1 MFIPLI
7 AIAWMYVVLM
17 MSLAEGMSPQGTVV
31 GAVITLGLYGLLPLS
46 ILVYILATPMRRKLR
61 EAQQAQ
67 AERQAP
73 EASAEAPD
81 AGSQAPAVAQATAVA
96 PVREEVGVVADG
108 APRP

>member
-17 MSLAEGMSPQGTVV
+17 MSLAEGMSPQGTVI
-31 GAVITLGLYGLLPLS
+31 GAVITLVLYGLLPLS

-73 EASAEAPD
+73 EA
-81 AGSQAPAVAQATAVA
+81 
-96 PVREEVGVVADG
+96 
-108 APRP
+108 